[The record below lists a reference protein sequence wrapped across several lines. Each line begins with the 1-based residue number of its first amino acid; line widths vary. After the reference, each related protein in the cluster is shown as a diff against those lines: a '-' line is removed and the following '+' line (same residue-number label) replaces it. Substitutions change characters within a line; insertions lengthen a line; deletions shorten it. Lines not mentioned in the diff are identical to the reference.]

1 MILIGLGSN
10 LESADGHSPA
20 QNLENALACLK
31 VRGIAV
37 LQKSRFHK
45 TAPVPADGSPW
56 YVNAVAE
63 VSAKLSAQDLLENL
77 LAIETHL
84 GRARSK
90 RNAPRIIDLDL
101 LDFQGQVITETNL
114 TLPHPRMAER
124 AFVLRPLND
133 IAPAWRHPLSGKS
146 VMTLINE
153 IGTDQIVRPLTS

>member
-10 LESADGHSPA
+10 LASADGHSPA
-20 QNLENALACLK
+20 QNLEKALACLEL
-31 VRGIAV
+31 RGIAV
-37 LQKSRFHK
+37 LRTSRFHE
-45 TAPVPADGSPW
+45 TAPVPADGAPW

-63 VSAKLSAQDLLENL
+63 VSAKFSAQDLLKTL
-77 LAIETHL
+77 LAIETQL
-84 GRARSK
+84 GRFRST

-133 IAPAWRHPLSGKS
+133 IAPAWRHPVSGKS